1 MRRYDREQIPS
12 SAPSAH
18 HDPGIERNLAPQPKK
33 KRKKEKKEKK
43 TLPETTIGDSA
54 IQDMCCPREI

>member
-18 HDPGIERNLAPQPKK
+18 HGPVIERNLAPQPKK
-33 KRKKEKKEKK
+33 KKKKKKK
-43 TLPETTIGDSA
+43 KNFA
-54 IQDMCCPREI
+54 